1 MARRLKTI
9 ARWVNENL
17 GSYGFKARVQPSEYR
32 YTVGNYGGNV
42 VGYHGSRDGTLFQ
55 CWKKTDMKDLPTP
68 NRANRYLR
76 RRLHKDRNGVI
87 WERIKSHNSAETYRY
102 NGEVENFVRYLVAKV
117 REENPDADVANYEAE
132 EFGADF
138 MPNEMGEAPDG
149 WNKYEPSNDEDDY
162 TDRMWK
168 FIDDNLGYN
177 YFISSD
183 DEDEVRRFRKDLYD
197 WMGET
202 SNYVRTAYN
211 AEEFGAERYEPT
223 PKEIRFLVRNL
234 RAVWIKYERGIYDE
248 DDVIQKMERILYHTG
263 VMQEEYEAEEFEAE
277 VEEDWRE
284 RFFKNPQVLTRNG
297 KDIALV
303 DDRTRSGNF
312 GGITIIHPIE
322 GGDSQDGWYGDTTQI
337 VYSNGKLDYIEMP
350 GGERAYADEMK
361 THYAEE
367 FGAEEFEA
375 RENKDGTVVLSDAE
389 WNRCKLLH
397 NGNYL
402 WYNDELKHIGGIKS
416 GNKFEKV
423 RSYYGEALGL
433 VHKYEKALKEQ
444 RRRLMGWHR
453 KQLQEYGIRRGRNRV
468 NDKTVYYRSE
478 GFEANYDWGNN
489 LDYFDTIYDAEEFGA
504 EYDWRGWDESGRNTV
519 KKYQRFGWDIVKTEY
534 WKHPEDST
542 KESYYE
548 VRKIMEDGTQIDEEI
563 TYTKNVFGEGY
574 MWRGYQ
580 FGNLKSVLSF
590 IDEKTEM
597 LRKEHG
603 AESFQSETQAT
614 VISSLVSLGA
624 LGVGILLGKK
634 LFFDEKVL
642 G

>member
-17 GSYGFKARVQPSEYR
+17 GSYGYHATVKPHYYG
-32 YTVGNYGGNV
+32 YTVGKVGRLIAYSGERYGN
-42 VGYHGSRDGTLFQ
+42 LFE
-55 CWKKTDMKDLPTP
+55 CWELTDLEDKYDEP
-68 NRANRYLR
+68 NTYR
-76 RRLHKDRNGVI
+76 RRSLTQFSGMEGI
-87 WERIKSHNSAETYRY
+87 WRRIYSHNTAEPYR
-102 NGEVENFVRYLVAKV
+102 NNAEVEGFVRGLVKRI

-132 EFGADF
+132 EFGAESATKVYVKRIVNGRDVGVIGEIDWDSYDDEADVESFVDAMNTQLDVLYDESDYNNMIFLYLTTDPQARLQNPYYGAEDDF
-138 MPNEMGEAPDG
+138 DAYTVYMLKGKYSPDEDWEVIANFDDMKDATDAFNRFTG
-149 WNKYEPSNDEDDY
+149 NTFALELVEIEEILDEEENVIDERQQVRLSHKNDEE
-162 TDRMWK
+162 
-168 FIDDNLGYN
+168 N
-177 YFISSD
+177 
-183 DEDEVRRFRKDLYD
+183 
-197 WMGET
+197 
-202 SNYVRTAYN
+202 
-211 AEEFGAERYEPT
+211 
-223 PKEIRFLVRNL
+223 
-234 RAVWIKYERGIYDE
+234 
-248 DDVIQKMERILYHTG
+248 
-263 VMQEEYEAEEFEAE
+263 YEAEEFEAE
-277 VEEDWRE
+277 GEEDWRE

-367 FGAEEFEA
+367 FGAE
-375 RENKDGTVVLSDAE
+375 
-389 WNRCKLLH
+389 
-397 NGNYL
+397 
-402 WYNDELKHIGGIKS
+402 
-416 GNKFEKV
+416 
-423 RSYYGEALGL
+423 
-433 VHKYEKALKEQ
+433 
-444 RRRLMGWHR
+444 
-453 KQLQEYGIRRGRNRV
+453 
-468 NDKTVYYRSE
+468 
-478 GFEANYDWGNN
+478 
-489 LDYFDTIYDAEEFGA
+489 
-504 EYDWRGWDESGRNTV
+504 YDWRGWDESGRNTV

-563 TYTKNVFGEGY
+563 SYTKNVFGEGY
-574 MWRGYQ
+574 MWRGYE